1 MKIKGRNSRVK
12 SQNRKW
18 EGNSFKIALRRTFLK
33 LLENPLEHLAA
44 RVDSFN
50 CLSHLEVHN
59 LFQDPDFLFKYQ
71 QADCLFTLAAETP
84 VISMHHVCT
93 CLCSHTHTHTHTITN
108 TFIIRDFLIMCFL
121 SFLRVSWFRQELV
134 LN

>member
-1 MKIKGRNSRVK
+1 M
-12 SQNRKW
+12 
-18 EGNSFKIALRRTFLK
+18 KIALRRTFLK
-33 LLENPLEHLAA
+33 LQENPLENLAA
-44 RVDSFN
+44 WVDSFT

-93 CLCSHTHTHTHTITN
+93 CSCSHTHTHTHTPHYKHIHN
-108 TFIIRDFLIMCFL
+108 KGFPYHVFSEFLE
-121 SFLRVSWFRQELV
+121 SFLV
-134 LN
+134 